1 MKVTKLQFLN
11 RAINVGV
18 QAAADSTSHDISLFP
33 GGYYLLEHRQSGRA
47 YLVHASLAVAEV
59 DVSEDGGNEGGNPD
73 MKPAK
78 KLRP

>member
-11 RAINVGV
+11 RAINVGL
-18 QAAADSTSHDISLFP
+18 QAAADSTTHDIRLFT

-59 DVSEDGGNEGGNPD
+59 DMSEGDEEE
-73 MKPAK
+73 KPAK
-78 KLRP
+78 KGKAA